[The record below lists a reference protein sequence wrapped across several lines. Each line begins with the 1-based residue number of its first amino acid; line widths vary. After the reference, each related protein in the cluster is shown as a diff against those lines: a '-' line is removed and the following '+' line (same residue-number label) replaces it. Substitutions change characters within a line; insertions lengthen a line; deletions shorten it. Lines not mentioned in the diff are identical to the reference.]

1 MKMIDCLVAD
11 DEPLAREVME
21 RYIAKTG
28 QLHLIATCSNGI
40 EVFNAL
46 KTKAAEL
53 LFLDIQMPHLTGIEL
68 LRTLKNPPAVI
79 ITTAFRE
86 FAIEGYEL
94 NVVDYLLKP
103 VSFERFLKAVY
114 KYELLNPMQVKIA
127 AAAPNDK
134 KDNSKAFIYIKA

>member
-94 NVVDYLLKP
+94 NVQDDGSGLDANRLAKVGVKLGLLSAETARSLEP
-103 VSFERFLKAVY
+103 VRMINL
-114 KYELLNPMQVKIA
+114 
-127 AAAPNDK
+127 
-134 KDNSKAFIYIKA
+134 